1 MSAYEDSRRNIR
13 RPGRRHVMAGVA
25 ALAAV
30 GVLGAAAPVQAQA
43 HGTESVGVRAQR
55 AARAELPAPTG
66 PYKIG
71 TSSLRLTDHSRA
83 DPWKPAER
91 REVMVSFWYPAGG
104 SGQRTAPYM
113 RPEAAAHF
121 GSADGAASFNHSLP
135 VGATDWA
142 ATRTHAVEG
151 APVARGGGGKRPVVL
166 YSAGLGDPRTW
177 NTALVEELASRGYVV
192 VTVDHTHE
200 ASEVEFPGGRLVPS
214 VFPDLLK
221 QPDLDVGAVLR
232 TSMKTRVADTRFVL
246 DRLGGLRH
254 EHGLPRGLAHS
265 LDLRRVGMA
274 GQSAGGFTAAQ
285 AMHDDRR
292 IKAGINMDG
301 QMDFP
306 DAKGS
311 NGQGSE
317 LSSVAR
323 DGLDRP
329 FLLMG
334 TDAEGSGDYRRQP
347 SWNAFWKNT
356 RGWHANLTMK
366 GGQHGSYTDAAALLP
381 QLARQGAV
389 PADVVTKNI
398 GTVRPERAVAAVRAY
413 TVSFFDRWLRG
424 TDDHL
429 LDKDPKGSKDSKRFP
444 EMVRAE

>member
-1 MSAYEDSRRNIR
+1 MSAYESRQNTRRPSRRR
-13 RPGRRHVMAGVA
+13 VMAGVA

-30 GVLGAAAPVQAQA
+30 GVLGSAGAAGAAAPVHAR
-43 HGTESVGVRAQR
+43 GVSSPAAGAQR
-55 AARAELPAPTG
+55 VAARAELPAPTG
-66 PYKIG
+66 PYGIG
-71 TSSLRLTDHSRA
+71 TSSLRLTDHGRA
-83 DPWKPAER
+83 DPWKPAQR
-91 REVMVSFWYPAGG
+91 RELMVSFWYPAEGG
-104 SGQRTAPYM
+104 GKRTAPYM
-113 RPEAAAHF
+113 RPGAAAHF
-121 GSADGAASFNHSLP
+121 GSAGGAASFNHGLP
-135 VGATDWA
+135 VGTADWA

-151 APVARGGGGKRPVVL
+151 APVARGGKRPVVL

-192 VTVDHTHE
+192 VTVDHTYE

-214 VFPDLLK
+214 VFPGLLT
-221 QPDLDVGAVLR
+221 QPGLDVGKVLR

-254 EHGLPRGLAHS
+254 ERGLPRGLARS

-306 DAKGS
+306 DAK
-311 NGQGSE
+311 GQGSE

-356 RGWHANLTMK
+356 RGWRANLTMT
-366 GGQHGSYTDAAALLP
+366 GGAHGSYTDAAALLP

-389 PADVVTKNI
+389 PVDVLTRNV

-424 TDDHL
+424 QDDHL
-429 LDKDPKGSKDSKRFP
+429 LEKGSKRFP